1 MAMEAV
7 RLLFCGVN
15 EFPDSINFTRF
26 FLRNHPHVQVDELSL
41 EDVVDNIYKYDICV
55 VRKMKF
61 DESAISRA
69 TKMKLIAQFGVGLEG
84 VDIPSATKVGI
95 KVARIPSDDC
105 GNALSCAEH
114 AIYLMLAL
122 LRDQKGMD
130 KSIASRQL
138 GQPTGQT
145 IYGKTVLIIGF
156 GNIGKE
162 LVARLR
168 AFGVHILAIKRS
180 WKNKLA
186 HVPAEGHDASL
197 VDEAAGNEALYE
209 FASRSDI
216 IVTCCPLTPE
226 SAGMINDKFLA
237 AMKKG
242 AKLVNV
248 ARGGL
253 LDYASVKAAL
263 ESGQL
268 GGLGMDVAWYEPFDP
283 ADPLLEHPKV
293 VLTPHVAG
301 VTELSYKNMDYC

>member
-186 HVPAEGHDASL
+186 HVPAEG
-197 VDEAAGNEALYE
+197 
-209 FASRSDI
+209 
-216 IVTCCPLTPE
+216 
-226 SAGMINDKFLA
+226 MINDKFLA

-301 VTELSYKNMDYC
+301 VTELSYKNMGKIIADCALKISALEEVPGLEIVN